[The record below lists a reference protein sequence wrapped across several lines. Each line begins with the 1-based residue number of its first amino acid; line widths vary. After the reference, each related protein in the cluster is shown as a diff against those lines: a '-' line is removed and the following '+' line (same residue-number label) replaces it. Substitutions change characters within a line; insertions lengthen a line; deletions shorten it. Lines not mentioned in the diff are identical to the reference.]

1 MWETTAC
8 FGDDHGWRPS
18 GKAPGRTSKLMPATQ
33 TAQDRDHLLDRLEN
47 LRKIVPVFAEELAN
61 ARRQS
66 AQLRSENIKL
76 LEQVRQ
82 LQRQHPPRAGVR
94 AGSMAQQAS
103 ARFTRRERSGG
114 VAPHTPDADSQRRMA
129 PLATG

>member
-18 GKAPGRTSKLMPATQ
+18 GKAPGCTSKLMPATQ

-66 AQLRSENIKL
+66 AQLRSENIRL

-82 LQRQHPPRAGVR
+82 LQRRHPPRAGVR
-94 AGSMAQQAS
+94 AGSRAQQAS

-114 VAPHTPDADSQRRMA
+114 VAPHTPDAESQRRMA